1 MKILHLPLIAKW
13 YEMIDRGEKLE
24 EYREN
29 KPYWRKRLLSNKYDA
44 VKFRY
49 GYTTRTMTF
58 RIKQIR
64 FGIGKKE
71 WGAGDNEVFI
81 IELDKRIMEE

>member
-1 MKILHLPLIAKW
+1 MRTLYLSLNRQW
-13 YEMIDRGEKLE
+13 YEMIESGEKQE

-29 KPYWRKRLLSNKYDA
+29 KPYWQKRLLSNKYDA

-49 GYTTRTMTF
+49 GYTTRTMSF

-81 IELDKRIMEE
+81 IELDKRIM

>member
-1 MKILHLPLIAKW
+1 MSK
-13 YEMIDRGEKLE
+13 
-24 EYREN
+24 
-29 KPYWRKRLLSNKYDA
+29 RKYC
-44 VKFRY
+44 Y

-81 IELDKRIMEE
+81 IELGERIKI

>member
-1 MKILHLPLIAKW
+1 MKILHLPLMAKW
-13 YEMIDRGEKLE
+13 HEMIKSGEKLE

-71 WGAGDNEVFI
+71 WGAGNNEVFI
-81 IELDKRIMEE
+81 IELDKRIMPE

>member
-1 MKILHLPLIAKW
+1 MKILHLPLMAKW
-13 YEMIDRGEKLE
+13 YEMIERGEKLE

-71 WGAGDNEVFI
+71 WGAGDSEVFI